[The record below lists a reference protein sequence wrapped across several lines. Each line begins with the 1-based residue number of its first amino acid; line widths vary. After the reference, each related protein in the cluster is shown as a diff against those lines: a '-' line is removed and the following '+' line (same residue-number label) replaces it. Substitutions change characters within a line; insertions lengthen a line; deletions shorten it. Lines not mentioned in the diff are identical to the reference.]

1 MSKPVRVPIRVRHRS
16 GASNQELAQE
26 QQAVTEPEPTV
37 VEREPVANE
46 AAEQPAPAPPR
57 IKEDSAQLERVE
69 VEAPEEDL
77 ETWRDRALRLQAELE
92 NFRKR
97 QRRLAEERI
106 QANRAR
112 LLRNFLTI
120 ADDLERALNAEG
132 ADHDRLQEGV
142 KMTHRSLMQSLR
154 QEGVETIDAQGEV
167 FDPTWHEAIA
177 AVPHEEA
184 GVDQDTVAG
193 VAQQGYRL
201 DGRLLR
207 PAQVVVAK

>member
-1 MSKPVRVPIRVRHRS
+1 
-16 GASNQELAQE
+16 
-26 QQAVTEPEPTV
+26 
-37 VEREPVANE
+37 
-46 AAEQPAPAPPR
+46 
-57 IKEDSAQLERVE
+57 
-69 VEAPEEDL
+69 
-77 ETWRDRALRLQAELE
+77 
-92 NFRKR
+92 
-97 QRRLAEERI
+97 
-106 QANRAR
+106 
-112 LLRNFLTI
+112 
-120 ADDLERALNAEG
+120 
-132 ADHDRLQEGV
+132 
-142 KMTHRSLMQSLR
+142 MQSLR